1 MTSYFITAT
10 GTDIGKTYVSANLL
24 RHWRREQR
32 PVAALKPVM
41 SGFDPQAVAASDAG
55 QLLLAMD
62 APMDAGGLNLISPWR
77 FAAPLSPDMAA
88 AREGKTIPYDKLVAT
103 CRSVAGMMPDD
114 GRLVIEGV
122 GGVFVPI
129 DDTHTMF
136 HFIAWNEDEPA
147 GVEPEAWRKFCAA
160 QVGIDVDRD
169 WQRVRGP
176 HNRYGQDRQA
186 MKLGSF
192 TGIDGIPNQDV
203 AMWETMGPIADRS
216 RERLG
221 ASDLAIVE
229 FRKQMVEAVR
239 AFASGGRAIG
249 TGEDRIPP
257 QVCAF
262 QAILPKSDDWR
273 AHAAQPVLVGE
284 S

>member
-88 AREGKTIPYDKLVAT
+88 AREGKTIPYGKLVAT
-103 CRSVAGMMPDD
+103 CRSVADMMPDD

-122 GGVFVPI
+122 GGIFVPI
-129 DDTHTMF
+129 DDTHTVMD
-136 HFIAWNEDEPA
+136 WMRDLGLPVLLVA
-147 GVEPEAWRKFCAA
+147 GSYLGTISHTLSALA
-160 QVGIDVDRD
+160 
-169 WQRVRGP
+169 
-176 HNRYGQDRQA
+176 A
-186 MKLGSF
+186 MKLHGLEPHAVIVNESPVSPVPL
-192 TGIDGIPNQDV
+192 GEAVEVLRRHAPGNRILALKRHANAADV
-203 AMWETMGPIADRS
+203 AA
-216 RERLG
+216 
-221 ASDLAIVE
+221 LAN
-229 FRKQMVEAVR
+229 
-239 AFASGGRAIG
+239 
-249 TGEDRIPP
+249 T
-257 QVCAF
+257 
-262 QAILPKSDDWR
+262 L
-273 AHAAQPVLVGE
+273 
-284 S
+284 